1 MTSAFPDHLNLDTI
15 VAFVDGE
22 LGMTPFQRAAA
33 HIEHCPQCRAEV
45 AEQQAA
51 RSWLRS
57 AACPTMPP
65 DLLASLRSIPVAAP
79 TPSPLPGV
87 SIDPRTGRAYRTAD
101 GLRSSGRGRLFRIGT
116 GALVIGL
123 AVGAVVVTSS
133 ADQQSQP
140 VPRPDHVQPASWPLE
155 SP

>member
-33 HIEHCPQCRAEV
+33 HLEQCPQCRSEV

-57 AACPTMPP
+57 AAGPRMPA

-79 TPSPLPGV
+79 RPDPLPGL
-87 SIDPRTGRAYRTAD
+87 SIDPRSGRAYRTED
-101 GLRSSGRGRLFRIGT
+101 GFRPGGRGRLFRIGT

-123 AVGAVVVTSS
+123 AVGAVVVTSG
-133 ADQQSQP
+133 ADHQSQP
-140 VPRPDHVQPASWPLE
+140 LPRPDHVQPASWPLE
-155 SP
+155 NP

>member
-22 LGMTPFQRAAA
+22 LAMTPFQRAAA
-33 HIEHCPQCRAEV
+33 HIEHCPQCSAEV

-57 AACPTMPP
+57 ASGPSMPA

-79 TPSPLPGV
+79 RPDPLPGV
-87 SIDPRTGRAYRTAD
+87 SIDPLSGRAYRTD
-101 GLRSSGRGRLFRIGT
+101 ESMRSLGRGRLFRIGT

-123 AVGAVVVTSS
+123 AVGAVVVTSGV
-133 ADQQSQP
+133 DHQSQP
-140 VPRPDHVQPASWPLE
+140 LPRPDHVQPASWSLE
-155 SP
+155 NP